1 MQDGS
6 RFTIALN
13 RDLAMD
19 HCLLDDGCSMPISL
33 LSLPLRYFLE
43 VARAGSVNQAAQRLH
58 VAASAVSRQLGK
70 LEDSL
75 GVALF
80 ERLARGM
87 ALTEAG
93 ARLLAHATAHDAQ
106 AAELVDQLQGLSAQ
120 GALRVRVACTEGFAA
135 SFMPLVISTFRQ
147 THPQVQLQLLVA
159 VPQEVSALVLRGDVD
174 LALKYS
180 VAPEKGLQVLHSAIA
195 PIYAIMPAQHPLAR
209 QRSVSVADVV
219 RYPLLLGA
227 SGITGRQLFDL
238 SCAVQGLRYV
248 PAVESNFSSAL
259 LPLLD
264 GEDVVLASY
273 LTAARWVEAGL
284 LAARPFDEVQLQQRR
299 LQVLAVEGRAPSVLV
314 QQFTQALVAAIEQ
327 YGKRKVGRRKTR
339 NVGQSVDA
347 GSRSVRGP
355 VR

>member
-1 MQDGS
+1 
-6 RFTIALN
+6 
-13 RDLAMD
+13 
-19 HCLLDDGCSMPISL
+19 MPISL

-43 VARAGSVNQAAQRLH
+43 VARSGSVNQAAQRLH

-75 GVALF
+75 GATLF
-80 ERLARGM
+80 ERQARGM

-106 AAELVDQLQGLSAQ
+106 ATELIERLQGLSAQ
-120 GALRVRVACTEGFAA
+120 QALRVRVACTEGFAA
-135 SFMPLVISTFRQ
+135 SFMPLVMSAFRQ
-147 THPQVQLQLLVA
+147 ENPQAQLQLLVD
-159 VPQEVSALVLRGDVD
+159 VPQEVSALVQRAEVD

-180 VAPEKGLQVLHSAIA
+180 MAPEKGLQVLHSAIA
-195 PIYAIMPAQHPLAR
+195 PVYAVMPVQHPLAR
-209 QRSVSVADVV
+209 RRSVSVADVV

-227 SGITGRQLFDL
+227 GNTTGRQLFDL

-259 LPLLD
+259 LPLLS
-264 GEDVVLASY
+264 GHDVVLASY

-299 LQVLAVEGRAPSVLV
+299 LQVLAAEGRAPSALV
-314 QQFTQALVAAIEQ
+314 RQFTQALVTAIEQ
-327 YGKRKVGRRKTR
+327 FGKRKVGRRKTT
-339 NVGQSVDA
+339 A
-347 GSRSVRGP
+347 GPLGALPRP
-355 VR
+355 

>member
-159 VPQEVSALVLRGDVD
+159 VPQDVSALVLRGDVD

-327 YGKRKVGRRKTR
+327 YGKRKVGRRKTKT
-339 NVGQSVDA
+339 VGQSADA

>member
-1 MQDGS
+1 M
-6 RFTIALN
+6 N
-13 RDLAMD
+13 V
-19 HCLLDDGCSMPISL
+19 SL

-43 VARAGSVNQAAQRLH
+43 VARTGSVNQAAQRLH

-75 GVALF
+75 GVVLF
-80 ERLARGM
+80 ERQARGM

-93 ARLLAHATAHDAQ
+93 ARLMAHASAQDAQ
-106 AAELVDQLQGLSAQ
+106 ALELVEQLHGLSAQ
-120 GALRVRVACTEGFAA
+120 EALRVRVACTEGFAA
-135 SFMPLVISTFRQ
+135 SFMPLVMSSFRLVV
-147 THPQVQLQLLVA
+147 PQVRLQLQVA
-159 VPQEVSALVLRGDVD
+159 LPQEVSAMVARGEVD

-209 QRSVSVADVV
+209 QRSVRVADVV
-219 RYPLLLGA
+219 RYPLLIGA

-259 LPLLD
+259 LPLLS
-264 GEDVVLASY
+264 GQDVALASY

-299 LQVLAVEGRAPSVLV
+299 LQVLAVEGREPSALV
-314 QQFTQALVAAIEQ
+314 RQFTQALVAAIEQ
-327 YGKRKVGRRKTR
+327 YGKRKVGRRKAT
-339 NVGQSVDA
+339 GGA
-347 GSRSVRGP
+347 P
-355 VR
+355 AAML

>member
-6 RFTIALN
+6 RFTIALD
-13 RDLAMD
+13 RDLATD
-19 HCLLDDGCSMPISL
+19 HCLLVYRYTMPISL

-43 VARAGSVNQAAQRLH
+43 VARTGSVNQAAQRLH

-75 GVALF
+75 GVVLF
-80 ERLARGM
+80 ERQARGM

-93 ARLLAHATAHDAQ
+93 ARLLAHATVHDAQ
-106 AAELVDQLQGLSAQ
+106 ATELVEQLQGLSVQ
-120 GALRVRVACTEGFAA
+120 QALRVRVACTEGFAA
-135 SFMPLVISTFRQ
+135 SFMPLVMSAFRQ
-147 THPQVQLQLLVA
+147 EHPQVQLQLLVGL
-159 VPQEVSALVLRGDVD
+159 PQEVSALVLCGEVD

-195 PIYAIMPAQHPLAR
+195 PVYAIMPAQHPLAR

-227 SGITGRQLFDL
+227 TGITGRQLFDL

-259 LPLLD
+259 LPLL
-264 GEDVVLASY
+264 GGQDVALASY

-284 LAARPFDEVQLQQRR
+284 LAARPFDDAQLQQRR
-299 LQVLAVEGRAPSVLV
+299 LQVLAVQGRAPSALV
-314 QQFTQALVAAIEQ
+314 QQFTQALVSAIEQ
-327 YGKRKVGRRKTR
+327 YGKRKVGRRKTSEGR
-339 NVGQSVDA
+339 VAKVS
-347 GSRSVRGP
+347 
-355 VR
+355 

>member
-1 MQDGS
+1 
-6 RFTIALN
+6 
-13 RDLAMD
+13 
-19 HCLLDDGCSMPISL
+19 MPISL

-43 VARAGSVNQAAQRLH
+43 VARTGSVNQAAQRLY

-75 GVALF
+75 GVTLF
-80 ERLARGM
+80 ERQARGM

-93 ARLLAHATAHDAQ
+93 TRLLAHATAHDAQ
-106 AAELVDQLQGLSAQ
+106 ATELVEQLQGLSAQ
-120 GALRVRVACTEGFAA
+120 QALRVRVACTEGFAA
-135 SFMPLVISTFRQ
+135 SFMPLVMSVFRQ
-147 THPQVQLQLLVA
+147 THPQVQLQLLVD
-159 VPQEVSALVLRGDVD
+159 VPQEVSALVQRGDVD

-227 SGITGRQLFDL
+227 GNTTGRQLFDL

-259 LPLLD
+259 LPLLS
-264 GEDVVLASY
+264 GQDVVLASY

-299 LQVLAVEGRAPSVLV
+299 LQVLAVEGRAPSALV
-314 QQFTQALVAAIEQ
+314 QQFTKALVAAIEQ
-327 YGKRKVGRRKTR
+327 YGKRKVGRRKTTA
-339 NVGQSVDA
+339 A
-347 GSRSVRGP
+347 GVIEVP
-355 VR
+355 

>member
-1 MQDGS
+1 MDELEQQTMQDGT
-6 RFTIALN
+6 RFTIALD

-19 HCLLDDGCSMPISL
+19 RCLFVDRSTMPISL

-43 VARAGSVNQAAQRLH
+43 VARSGSVNQAAQRLH

-75 GVALF
+75 GVVLF
-80 ERLARGM
+80 ERQARGM

-93 ARLLAHATAHDAQ
+93 TRLLAHATAHDAH
-106 AAELVDQLQGLSAQ
+106 ANELLEQLQGLSAQ
-120 GALRVRVACTEGFAA
+120 EALRVRVACTEGFAG
-135 SFMPLVISTFRQ
+135 SFMPLVMAAFRQ
-147 THPQVQLQLLVA
+147 AHPQVQLQLLVD
-159 VPQEVSALVLRGDVD
+159 VPQQVSALVQRGDVD
-174 LALKYS
+174 LALKDS
-180 VAPEKGLQVLHSAIA
+180 VAPEKGLQVLHSAVA
-195 PIYAIMPAQHPLAR
+195 PVYAIMPVQHPLAR

-227 SGITGRQLFDL
+227 GNTTGRQLLDL

-259 LPLLD
+259 LPLLS
-264 GEDVVLASY
+264 GQDVVLASY

-299 LQVLAVEGRAPSVLV
+299 LQVLSVEGRAPSALV
-314 QQFTQALVAAIEQ
+314 QQFTKALVAAIEQ
-327 YGKRKVGRRKTR
+327 YGKRKVGRRKGA
-339 NVGQSVDA
+339 NA
-347 GSRSVRGP
+347 A
-355 VR
+355 